1 MKLKIGTLLLI
12 FILFNSFLLADNIY
26 FGKRN
31 IVWKNSKVISRTDKH
46 VNIQFWER
54 NGTITITKP
63 ISSIFGIVESTVDT
77 TSITKIKHFSWDETN
92 IHIKDKSIHSIYY
105 LDQLMGHFNDDIEK
119 EIKLLLESE
128 FTPSDIPQQSNLSG
142 LGLHARNELKTIY
155 NFEGLMSDEERIM
168 HYYSKLRDPKPA
180 AFSNFLGIASIMQKD
195 YEFGFIIMACEVGGA
210 LLVANAKK
218 EYTRHIG
225 FTLLDLGLIMSI
237 VRPFDFSQ
245 KYNDALKVGLQFK

>member
-155 NFEGLMSDEERIM
+155 NFEGLMSDEERISWCRGKGIFG
-168 HYYSKLRDPKPA
+168 HHLEQWKKDAIALTTLKPGKGKPDETRR
-180 AFSNFLGIASIMQKD
+180 LKKEI
-195 YEFGFIIMACEVGGA
+195 VGLKKELYRKEKALAETAA
-210 LLVANAKK
+210 LLVLKK
-218 EYTRHIG
+218 KA
-225 FTLLDLGLIMSI
+225 DSI
-237 VRPFDFSQ
+237 WGEPED
-245 KYNDALKVGLQFK
+245 D